1 MKYSAIDFPKPL
13 TTVDVVIFTVQEGQ
27 LQVLLVNRP
36 NDEAEP
42 FPGAWALPG
51 GFVDIDKDASLE
63 ACARR
68 KLLEKT
74 GVMTPYLEQLGSWGN
89 SSRDPRGWAATHA
102 WFALLAPQALKLN
115 SDANSQSARWLA
127 VDELSPLK
135 KLAFDHLEIL
145 QAAVERLRAKVEYTS
160 LPAYLVAPPFTLPQ
174 LQKAY
179 EAVLGRRLDKSGF
192 RTRAL
197 AANFL
202 EETGFMDVGAPR
214 QAMGYQIRD
223 RSQVVYFPR
232 TFSSRSEVA

>member
-74 GVMTPYLEQLGSWGN
+74 GVMTPYLEQLGSWV
-89 SSRDPRGWAATHA
+89 T
-102 WFALLAPQALKLN
+102 
-115 SDANSQSARWLA
+115 
-127 VDELSPLK
+127 
-135 KLAFDHLEIL
+135 
-145 QAAVERLRAKVEYTS
+145 
-160 LPAYLVAPPFTLPQ
+160 
-174 LQKAY
+174 
-179 EAVLGRRLDKSGF
+179 
-192 RTRAL
+192 
-197 AANFL
+197 
-202 EETGFMDVGAPR
+202 
-214 QAMGYQIRD
+214 
-223 RSQVVYFPR
+223 
-232 TFSSRSEVA
+232 